1 MLLVP
6 PDFAAGCA
14 PEDFLA
20 ALAHECAHARRH
32 DFQKNLFY
40 EAVSLALAFH
50 PAIWAIKTQ
59 IAQTREMVC
68 DSMVTERALDSRNY
82 AHSLLRLAAMVGVS
96 SRAAA
101 AHAIGIFDAN
111 ILEKRIMMI
120 NLKKRQVNFALKYG
134 LLVPAVI
141 LLPAVA
147 VGAAAVA
154 VVVEPQSATQAADQ
168 ASLYGHVYKVGKD
181 VSAPVL
187 LKSVEAKFPASAK
200 NTKAQI
206 DAIVLVSIIVDAKGM
221 PQDVNIQRSY
231 KPDFDAEAIKAIRQY
246 RFTPAMRLGKPVA
259 VAVTIE
265 VNFKTY

>member
-181 VSAPVL
+181 VSAPVCSSPSKL
-187 LKSVEAKFPASAK
+187 NFPRPLKIPKRKLMQSFLSASLWTPRACLRMSTSSVPINRILTQRQSRRY
-200 NTKAQI
+200 
-206 DAIVLVSIIVDAKGM
+206 DSIVLPLRCDWGSQL
-221 PQDVNIQRSY
+221 PLQ
-231 KPDFDAEAIKAIRQY
+231 
-246 RFTPAMRLGKPVA
+246 
-259 VAVTIE
+259 
-265 VNFKTY
+265 